1 MSADDI
7 INTAFRKNFIIPG
20 EGLFILEGHPGR
32 DELRIVPADR
42 AFIDNLNCFVY
53 NINHGFVY
61 LGIYTTET
69 RAKEAIELIREKF
82 EKNDIVT
89 GKNLFILEAHPE
101 KNLLRIVPADSAF
114 IENLNC
120 FEDNINHGFVYVGAY
135 TTEEKA
141 GAIIELIRKEL
152 KNEQGRIQK

>member
-1 MSADDI
+1 MNADDI

-20 EGLFILEGHPGR
+20 EGVFILEGHPGR
-32 DELRIVPADR
+32 DELRVVPADK
-42 AFIDNLNCFVY
+42 AFIDNLNCFIY

-69 RAKEAIELIREKF
+69 NADEAIDLIREKSD
-82 EKNDIVT
+82 KNNIVT
-89 GKNLFILEAHPE
+89 GKSLFILEAHPE
-101 KNLLRIVPADSAF
+101 KNLLQIVPADKAF

-120 FEDNINHGFVYVGAY
+120 FEYNINHGFMYVGAF
-135 TTEEKA
+135 TTGEKA

-152 KNEQGRIQK
+152 KNEQGRIQR